1 MKSLVARPE
10 GGGLSMIATEG
21 GGSSTPATDGGAQII
36 SSLDSVDIK
45 GYEMSA
51 GVSDAAVWWACVG

>member
-1 MKSLVARPE
+1 MARPE
-10 GGGLSMIATEG
+10 GGGLLIIATEG
-21 GGSSTPATDGGAQII
+21 GGSTTSAADVGAGII
-36 SSLDSVDIK
+36 SSLDSVEIE